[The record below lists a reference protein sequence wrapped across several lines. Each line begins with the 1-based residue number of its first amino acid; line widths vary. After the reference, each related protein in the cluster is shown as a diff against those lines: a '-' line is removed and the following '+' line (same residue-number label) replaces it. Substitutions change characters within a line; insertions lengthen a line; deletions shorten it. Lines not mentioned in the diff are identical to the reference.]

1 MFEVIGNKIK
11 YKYEGFEWNRQP
23 TPRVDVFE
31 NIDQVNQVC
40 GNGDTFK
47 EAMCWLD
54 AYNWSLMNKTK
65 LTEDIYQFITHRAVL
80 IRTSLEREWSNF
92 VVEDNEVTRE
102 MRAGLISFLVDYG
115 TNLLN
120 FINLIL
126 GVFM

>member
-1 MFEVIGNKIK
+1 MMFGLI
-11 YKYEGFEWNRQP
+11 Q
-23 TPRVDVFE
+23 
-31 NIDQVNQVC
+31 
-40 GNGDTFK
+40 
-47 EAMCWLD
+47 LD

-92 VVEDNEVTRE
+92 VIEDNEVTRE